1 MTEEPTPPAP
11 LPEGKGEKPLAASR
25 AVRTSREAA
34 SGSRASSSP
43 FPSGRGAG
51 GVGSSLRRLH
61 VLALLVFL
69 GLWTWKLLEPNPV
82 PEAVSAWL
90 PGEWRFG
97 AAKSLHVG
105 AYAFLTVLAVSLPVS
120 GYWRWFVVGL
130 LALHGVA
137 TEIGQTFVP
146 GRGGSA
152 RDVLSDWA
160 GVGLGVLCWFFL
172 SGGRKP
178 PV

>member
-1 MTEEPTPPAP
+1 MTGEEPTPPAP
-11 LPEGKGEKPLAASR
+11 LPEGKGAKPLAASR

-51 GVGSSLRRLH
+51 SSLRRLH
-61 VLALLVFL
+61 VLALRVFL
-69 GLWTWKLLEPNPV
+69 GLWTWKLLDPNPV

-120 GYWRWFVVGL
+120 GYWRWFLVVL

-152 RDVLSDWA
+152 RDVLIDWA
-160 GVGLGVLCWFFL
+160 GIGLGVAFWWLA
-172 SGGRKP
+172 SGAASARR
-178 PV
+178 

>member
-1 MTEEPTPPAP
+1 MTGEEPTPPAP

-51 GVGSSLRRLH
+51 GGALRRLH

-82 PEAVSAWL
+82 PEAVSARL
-90 PGEWRFG
+90 KGDWRLL

-105 AYAFLTVLAVSLPVS
+105 AYAFMTVLAVSLPVS
-120 GYWRWFVVGL
+120 GYWRWFLVVL

-152 RDVLSDWA
+152 RDVLIDWA